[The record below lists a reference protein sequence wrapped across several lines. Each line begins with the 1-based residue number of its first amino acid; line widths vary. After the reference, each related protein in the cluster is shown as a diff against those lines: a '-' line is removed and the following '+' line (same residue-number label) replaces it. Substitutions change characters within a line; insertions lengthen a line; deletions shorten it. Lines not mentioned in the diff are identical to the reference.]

1 MATTVNNTT
10 ANQRITIIFDAGL
23 NSNNQDDG
31 PRLGTGNTESDVL
44 IDNKFYSNIRSH
56 TEIDANVHALQWNA
70 TTNTGELEYVDNR
83 ENESLSSFPQWA
95 TNVVIRCEAQD
106 LWKTTHDNYVTTETQ
121 AILANPEID
130 KETDEFE
137 YDNRI
142 GPAAKAAANTA
153 RDDYLTA
160 HSITY

>member
-10 ANQRITIIFDAGL
+10 ANQRITIIFDADL
-23 NSNNQDDG
+23 NSDSPIDG
-31 PRLGTGNTESDVL
+31 PRLGTGNTESDVM
-44 IDNKFYSNIRSH
+44 IDNKAYYNIRSH

-70 TTNTGELEYVDNR
+70 TTNTGELEYIDNR

-106 LWKTTHDNYVTTETQ
+106 SWSTAYNANISAQLTAWQTDNPDANVET
-121 AILANPEID
+121 
-130 KETDEFE
+130 FS
-137 YDNRI
+137 
-142 GPAAKAAANTA
+142 ANTSQA
-153 RDDYLTA
+153 TTVADTERTNYLSA

>member
-10 ANQRITIIFDAGL
+10 VNARITIIFDAAGSL
-23 NSNNQDDG
+23 NGNG
-31 PRLGTGNTESDVL
+31 PAKGTGNTESDVYL
-44 IDNKFYSNIRSH
+44 DDKVYLNIRSH

-95 TNVVIRCEAQD
+95 TNVVIRAEAQD
-106 LWKTTHDNYVTTETQ
+106 VWQT
-121 AILANPEID
+121 
-130 KETDEFE
+130 E
-137 YDNRI
+137 YDTAMA
-142 GPAAKAAANTA
+142 GDADAQANATTTADTA
-153 RDDYLTA
+153 RNNYLSG

>member
-10 ANQRITIIFDAGL
+10 ANSRITIIFDADL
-23 NSNNQDDG
+23 NPENQDNG
-31 PRLGTGNTESDVL
+31 PRLGTGNTESDVM
-44 IDNKFYSNIRSH
+44 IDNKAYFNIRSH

-83 ENESLSSFPQWA
+83 ENESLSSFPHWA

-106 LWKTTHDNYVTTETQ
+106 VWQTS
-121 AILANPEID
+121 
-130 KETDEFE
+130 
-137 YDNRI
+137 YDN
-142 GPAAKAAANTA
+142 AKNSEVLEEIVNATSTANTA
-153 RDDYLTA
+153 RDNYLTA

>member
-10 ANQRITIIFDAGL
+10 VNSKITIIFDAAGPL
-23 NSNNQDDG
+23 NGDG
-31 PRLGTGNTESDVL
+31 PALGTGNTESDVYL
-44 IDNKFYSNIRSH
+44 DNNVYLNIRSH

-70 TTNTGELEYVDNR
+70 TTNTGELEYIDNR

-106 LWKTTHDNYVTTETQ
+106 VWENSYDTSINSDD
-121 AILANPEID
+121 ANV
-130 KETDEFE
+130 
-137 YDNRI
+137 
-142 GPAAKAAANTA
+142 KANATSTANTA
-153 RDDYLTA
+153 RDNYLTA